1 MEKFKIYN
9 DRVNDMQKEYQ
20 SIDNL
25 FLARDSKIDA
35 NFQIMM
41 DHKEDVNDKLMKFQN
56 TLTTKTEK
64 FEVISSNLEHRMQSI
79 ENFFKNN
86 REFMDDINQKIAK
99 LEYQSEKQYEEVSEF
114 MQKDIITI
122 K

>member
-1 MEKFKIYN
+1 MLLQSRISDLEELASVEKRKSKINFDGLMEKFKIYN

-86 REFMDDINQKIAK
+86 REFMDDIN
-99 LEYQSEKQYEEVSEF
+99 
-114 MQKDIITI
+114 
-122 K
+122 